1 MKHLR
6 IALLTLLAIPLA
18 VAAVPAMPTGGVAV
32 ASAAQD
38 EVVGDWAG
46 ALDLGSA
53 SLRVVFHISRSED
66 GALSATMDSPDQGAF
81 GIAVDSTSFED
92 RKLTMSI
99 AAVAGGYEGTL
110 QDDGSLQG
118 TWSQGGQSLP
128 LNLTRQK
135 E

>member
-18 VAAVPAMPTGGVAV
+18 VAAVPAVPAAGMATA
-32 ASAAQD
+32 AAAQD

-81 GIAVDSTSFED
+81 GIAVDSTTFED
-92 RKLTMSI
+92 RKLAMGI
-99 AAVAGGYEGTL
+99 AAVAGGYDGTL

-128 LNLTRQK
+128 LNLSRQK

>member
-6 IALLTLLAIPLA
+6 IALLTLLAIP
-18 VAAVPAMPTGGVAV
+18 VAV
-32 ASAAQD
+32 AVVPASGVATAAAAQD
-38 EVVGDWAG
+38 EIVGDWAG

-53 SLRVVFHISRSED
+53 SLRVVFHISQGD
-66 GALSATMDSPDQGAF
+66 GGALSATMDSPDQGAF
-81 GIAVDSTSFED
+81 GIAVDTTTFED
-92 RKLTMSI
+92 RKLRLAI

-110 QDDGSLQG
+110 QDDGTVQG